1 MHARSAESFDGADD
15 DRALTEMSRYVLELL
30 EPSAIPEAATLERV
44 HAVASSP
51 SQNES
56 EPAKA
61 QEDIR
66 SEPWKPLGAGADGKE
81 LLPSSA
87 QLGKLRRNARDRRR
101 SKFKKESI
109 REGRRIVKGLELQK
123 QQLMKQ
129 TALTGAFDGD
139 TRLQLDLAD
148 LELPPSFPSP
158 SSPSTLIQR
167 DCYVQL
173 THETDSLRLQNTT
186 MAAEVRRRDQFA
198 ITVESLVHDVRQG
211 DPEADN
217 DRINQGSS
225 DRISPFAVQF
235 TPLTLDEG
243 RECVQQTLQSIANAR
258 LLYASEASF
267 QNRPTFLGWSQY
279 ARRQSAT
286 FTFAVKKSLLKVT
299 PGQLVETTWRLARDK
314 KLTGLGPSY
323 LHANVQLLQKMSD
336 DVMILDRR
344 TEDYSHL
351 GLDGQP
357 AAVRTI
363 YVLFR
368 MKDVD
373 GSWTV
378 AMKTI
383 ALPLVKK
390 LLLQDETWCDIFY
403 WMRYSP
409 DGSANASHG
418 SIEIKEERTAAEFG
432 GANTYTREDFASSP
446 DRLGMFPLDWAE
458 LHGHL
463 EVLKWLHVN
472 RHEESSLG
480 YALAFTARNGH
491 LELVVFCPRMNIQRR
506 QRRGDCRL

>member
-1 MHARSAESFDGADD
+1 MHARPAESFDSADD
-15 DRALTEMSRYVLELL
+15 DRALMEMSQYVLELL
-30 EPSAIPEAATLERV
+30 EPSTIPEAAIPGRG

-51 SQNES
+51 FQNES
-56 EPAKA
+56 VPAKA
-61 QEDIR
+61 QEGIR
-66 SEPWKPLGAGADGKE
+66 SEPREPLGVDADGKE
-81 LLPSSA
+81 RSLSSA

-109 REGRRIVKGLELQK
+109 RESCRVVKDLELQK

-129 TALTGAFDGD
+129 TALTGAFGSD
-139 TRLQLDLAD
+139 TRLQLGLAD
-148 LELPPSFPSP
+148 LKLPPSSQSL
-158 SSPSTLIQR
+158 SSPSTSTQR

-173 THETDSLRLQNTT
+173 AHETDSLRLQNAT

-198 ITVESLVHDVRQG
+198 STVESLARDVRQG
-211 DPEADN
+211 GPEADN
-217 DRINQGSS
+217 NAINQGSS
-225 DRISPFAVQF
+225 DRIPPFAVQF

-267 QNRPTFLGWSQY
+267 QNRLTFLGWSQY
-279 ARRQSAT
+279 ARRQGAT

-344 TEDYSHL
+344 TEDYSRL

-363 YVLFR
+363 YVLLR

-390 LLLQDETWCDIFY
+390 VLLQDETWCDIFY

-409 DGSANASHG
+409 DGSAKVSHG
-418 SIEIKEERTAAEFG
+418 RVEIEEERTAAEFG
-432 GANTYTREDFASSP
+432 GANTYTREDFASSW
-446 DRLGMFPLDWAE
+446 LAE
-458 LHGHL
+458 LMLLAVRWEMMAGL
-463 EVLKWLHVN
+463 A
-472 RHEESSLG
+472 SSL
-480 YALAFTARNGH
+480 LKSSPET
-491 LELVVFCPRMNIQRR
+491 PSS
-506 QRRGDCRL
+506 